1 MHIENKCV
9 WDTQH
14 VGFLNASIKSTLEEE
29 VYVKI
34 TAMFSDGNSNIEET
48 AVIKLNKSLY
58 GIVQA
63 PRT

>member
-1 MHIENKCV
+1 MGHA
-9 WDTQH
+9 TS
-14 VGFLNASIKSTLEEE
+14 GFLNTFIQATLEEE

-34 TAMFSDGNSNIEET
+34 PAIFSDVNSNIEET
-48 AVIKLNKSLY
+48 AVIKLKKSLY